1 MATNGINP
9 VTLNRVETPPAQ
21 SSSTPQVSAQTSP
34 PVETQTVVR
43 QNLPPQ
49 GKEVPSQA
57 VSTPEKKDEIT
68 KAVDQ
73 LSSHVQTLNR
83 DLQFSVEE
91 ELGLGRTVV
100 KVLDSETKEV
110 IRQIPAEE
118 VIKVAKQLQEMIEAN
133 ASPEGLFLE
142 EQV

>member
-9 VTLNRVETPPAQ
+9 VNLNRVESPTVQ
-21 SSSTPQVSAQTSP
+21 SSSAPQVSAQP
-34 PVETQTVVR
+34 PPENQAVVR
-43 QNLPPQ
+43 QNLPPA
-49 GKEVPSQA
+49 GKGVPSQ
-57 VSTPEKKDEIT
+57 VSTPENKDEIA
-68 KAVDQ
+68 KAVEQ

-91 ELGLGRTVV
+91 ELGMGRTVV

-110 IRQIPAEE
+110 IRQIPSEE
-118 VIKVAKQLQEMIEAN
+118 VIKIAKQLKEMIEAN
-133 ASPEGLFLE
+133 TSSEGLFLE

>member
-1 MATNGINP
+1 M
-9 VTLNRVETPPAQ
+9 
-21 SSSTPQVSAQTSP
+21 
-34 PVETQTVVR
+34 
-43 QNLPPQ
+43 PPQ

-57 VSTPEKKDEIT
+57 VSTPEKSTPEKKDEIA
-68 KAVDQ
+68 KAVEQ
-73 LSSHVQTLNR
+73 LSSHVQNLNR
-83 DLQFSVEE
+83 DLLFSVEE

-118 VIKVAKQLQEMIEAN
+118 VLKIAKQLQEIIEAN
-133 ASPEGLFLE
+133 ASSEGLFLE

>member
-9 VTLNRVETPPAQ
+9 VTLNRVDNPPAQ
-21 SSSTPQVSAQTSP
+21 SSSTPQVSTQTSP
-34 PVETQTVVR
+34 PVEKQTVVR
-43 QNLPPQ
+43 QNLPPE
-49 GKEVPSQA
+49 GKEVPSRV
-57 VSTPEKKDEIT
+57 VSTPEKKDEIA
-68 KAVDQ
+68 KAVEQ

-100 KVLDSETKEV
+100 KVLNSETKEV
-110 IRQIPAEE
+110 IRQIPSEE
-118 VIKVAKQLQEMIEAN
+118 VIKIAKQLEEMIDAN
-133 ASPEGLFLE
+133 TSSGGLLLE